1 MNQERQFLKIEFMI
15 QTLNVKEDQFIHL
28 KQELPT
34 MENGK
39 EVSVMVMV
47 SKNGQTVPFMKGNG
61 KIIELMVKVNLLISM
76 ETSTKD
82 SG

>member
-1 MNQERQFLKIEFMI
+1 
-15 QTLNVKEDQFIHL
+15 
-28 KQELPT
+28 